1 MIGSVPSANPAPI
14 YPGMQAMRRLLCW
27 PVSVLLLL
35 AGMAAG
41 AQVPDSSQN
50 AQSSGNVPKASTK
63 STADSEATTAPSTL
77 KPGVTVTAKR
87 LHSETPLPKLSPD
100 EFTNC
105 ERMLGVGTA
114 RPVAW
119 QVEQCESKMNR
130 EKHIVLRACYDL
142 NGKTA
147 PRRVIQAC
155 TEALDR
161 NVLEVPQRSFLLV
174 GRADAYFALG
184 YKQRALDDYDAAIK
198 LAHLLPANERFLLFM
213 PRADEYFALGYKRR
227 ALDDY
232 NAAIKSAPRNA
243 ALYYNRG
250 VVFVAQADY
259 DAALH
264 DFDTALELDSKFVA
278 ALRQR
283 AKIYT
288 TRGNLA
294 GALAD
299 YSQAIRLRPKT
310 AALWSDRG
318 QVDLAR
324 HEYENAIEDEARAI
338 QLDPKLPSAYY
349 LRCVAFADSGD
360 RAKAV
365 TDLHTAVGLDPSLAS
380 YVTIKGKTV
389 QLELPPPL

>member
-1 MIGSVPSANPAPI
+1 
-14 YPGMQAMRRLLCW
+14 MRRLFCW
-27 PVSVLLLL
+27 QVSVLLLL
-35 AGMAAG
+35 SGMAAG
-41 AQVPDSSQN
+41 AQVPNSSQN
-50 AQSSGNVPKASTK
+50 VQPSDNAPKASTK
-63 STADSEATTAPSTL
+63 PTAAGEATTAPSTL

-87 LHSETPLPKLSPD
+87 LHSGPPLPKLPPD

-114 RPVAW
+114 KPAGW
-119 QVEQCESKMNR
+119 QVEQCESKMDG
-130 EKHIVLRACYDL
+130 EKNIVLGACYDL

-161 NVLEVPQRSFLLV
+161 NILEVPQRSFLFV

-184 YKQRALDDYDAAIK
+184 YRQRALDDYNAAIK
-198 LAHLLPANERFLLFM
+198 LAHLLPATERFLLFT

-232 NAAIKSAPRNA
+232 NAAIRSAPHNA
-243 ALYYNRG
+243 TLYYNRG
-250 VVFVAQADY
+250 VLFFAQANY
-259 DAALH
+259 DAALQ
-264 DFDTALELDSKFVA
+264 DFDTALELDSKFVP

-288 TRGNLA
+288 TRANLA

-299 YSQAIRLRPKT
+299 YSEAIRLQPKT

-318 QVDLAR
+318 QVDLGR
-324 HEYENAIEDEARAI
+324 HEYGNAIEDEARAI
-338 QLDPKLPSAYY
+338 QLDPKLASAYY
-349 LRCVAFADSGD
+349 LRSVAFANSGD

-365 TDLHTAVGLDPSLAS
+365 TDLHTAVGLDPSLAT

-389 QLELPPPL
+389 VLELPPPL

>member
-1 MIGSVPSANPAPI
+1 
-14 YPGMQAMRRLLCW
+14 MRRLFRW
-27 PVSVLLLL
+27 QFSVLLLL
-35 AGMAAG
+35 AGMATG
-41 AQVPDSSQN
+41 AQAPNSSQN
-50 AQSSGNVPKASTK
+50 VQPSDNSPKASTK
-63 STADSEATTAPSTL
+63 STAASEATTAPSTL

-87 LHSETPLPKLSPD
+87 LHSETPLPKLPPD
-100 EFTNC
+100 EFMNC
-105 ERMLGVGTA
+105 ERRLGVGA
-114 RPVAW
+114 FPPAPW
-119 QVEQCESKMNR
+119 QASQCEFEMDQ
-130 EKHIVLRACYDL
+130 EKNTVLKACYDL
-142 NGKTA
+142 DGQTA

-155 TEALDR
+155 TEALDH
-161 NVLEVPQRSFLLV
+161 NILEVPQQSFLFV

-198 LAHLLPANERFLLFM
+198 SAHLLPANERFLLFT
-213 PRADEYFALGYKRR
+213 PRADEYFALGYKQH

-232 NAAIKSAPRNA
+232 NAAIKSAPHNA

-250 VVFVAQADY
+250 AVFNAQANY
-259 DAALH
+259 DAALQ
-264 DFDTALELDSKFVA
+264 DFDTALKLDSKFVP

-299 YSQAIRLRPKT
+299 YSEAIGLQPKT

-318 QVDLAR
+318 QVDLGR
-324 HEYENAIEDEARAI
+324 HEYGNAIEDESRAI
-338 QLDPKLPSAYY
+338 QLDPKLASAYY
-349 LRCVAFADSGD
+349 LRSVAFGNSGD

-365 TDLHTAVGLDPSLAS
+365 RDLRTAVGLDPSLAS

-389 QLELPPPL
+389 VLELPPL

>member
-1 MIGSVPSANPAPI
+1 
-14 YPGMQAMRRLLCW
+14 MRRLLCW
-27 PVSVLLLL
+27 QFSVLLLL
-35 AGMAAG
+35 AGMTAA
-41 AQVPDSSQN
+41 AQVPNSSQN
-50 AQSSGNVPKASTK
+50 VQPSNSAPNASTE
-63 STADSEATTAPSTL
+63 SIAASEAKNAPLTL

-87 LHSETPLPKLSPD
+87 LHPEPPLPKLPPD
-100 EFTNC
+100 EFMNC

-114 RPVAW
+114 KPAPW
-119 QVEQCESKMNR
+119 QVEQCESKMDR
-130 EKHIVLRACYDL
+130 EKNIVLGACYDL
-142 NGKTA
+142 NGETA

-184 YKQRALDDYDAAIK
+184 DKQRALDDYSAAVK
-198 LAHLLPANERFLLFM
+198 MAHLLPANERFLLFT
-213 PRADEYFALGYKRR
+213 PRADEYFALGDKQH

-232 NAAIKSAPRNA
+232 DAAIKSAPHNA

-250 VVFVAQADY
+250 VVFIAQANY
-259 DAALH
+259 DAALQ
-264 DFDTALELDSKFVA
+264 DFDTALKLDSRFVP

-299 YSQAIRLRPKT
+299 YSQAIRLQPET

-318 QVDLAR
+318 QVDLGR
-324 HEYENAIEDEARAI
+324 HEYGNAIEDEARAI
-338 QLDPKLPSAYY
+338 QLDPKLASAYY
-349 LRCVAFADSGD
+349 LRSVAFANSGD

-365 TDLHTAVGLDPSLAS
+365 TDLHTAVGLDPSLAT

-389 QLELPPPL
+389 VLELPPPL

>member
-1 MIGSVPSANPAPI
+1 
-14 YPGMQAMRRLLCW
+14 MRRLLCW
-27 PVSVLLLL
+27 QFSVLLLL
-35 AGMAAG
+35 AGITAA
-41 AQVPDSSQN
+41 AQVPNSSQN
-50 AQSSGNVPKASTK
+50 VQPSNNAPNANTESIAS
-63 STADSEATTAPSTL
+63 SEAKNAPLTL

-87 LHSETPLPKLSPD
+87 LHSELPLPKLPPF
-100 EFTNC
+100 EFTQC
-105 ERMLGVGTA
+105 APMFG
-114 RPVAW
+114 
-119 QVEQCESKMNR
+119 VEQCEIKMDQ
-130 EKHIVLRACYDL
+130 EKNIVLGACYDL

-184 YKQRALDDYDAAIK
+184 DKQRALDDYSAAIK
-198 LAHLLPANERFLLFM
+198 MAHLLPANERFLLFT
-213 PRADEYFALGYKRR
+213 PRADEYFALGDKQH

-232 NAAIKSAPRNA
+232 DAAIKSAPHNA

-250 VVFVAQADY
+250 VVFIAQANY
-259 DAALH
+259 DAALQ
-264 DFDTALELDSKFVA
+264 DFDTALKLDSRFVP

-299 YSQAIRLRPKT
+299 YSEAIRLQPET

-318 QVDLAR
+318 QVDLGR
-324 HEYENAIEDEARAI
+324 HEYGNAIEDEARAI
-338 QLDPKLPSAYY
+338 QLDPKLASAYY
-349 LRCVAFADSGD
+349 LRSVAFANSGD
-360 RAKAV
+360 SAKAV
-365 TDLHTAVGLDPSLAS
+365 TDLHTAVGLDPSLAT

-389 QLELPPPL
+389 VLELPPPL

>member
-1 MIGSVPSANPAPI
+1 
-14 YPGMQAMRRLLCW
+14 
-27 PVSVLLLL
+27 
-35 AGMAAG
+35 MAAG
-41 AQVPDSSQN
+41 AQVPNSNQN
-50 AQSSGNVPKASTK
+50 VQPSNSAPNASTE
-63 STADSEATTAPSTL
+63 SIAASEAKNAPLTL
-77 KPGVTVTAKR
+77 KPGVTITAKR
-87 LHSETPLPKLSPD
+87 MHSEPPLPKLPPD

-114 RPVAW
+114 EPAAW
-119 QVEQCESKMNR
+119 QVEQCESKMDR
-130 EKHIVLRACYDL
+130 EKNIVLGACYDL
-142 NGKTA
+142 NGETA

-174 GRADAYFALG
+174 GRADAYFALND
-184 YKQRALDDYDAAIK
+184 KQRALDDYSAALK
-198 LAHLLPANERFLLFM
+198 MAHLLPANERFLLFA
-213 PRADEYFALGYKRR
+213 PRAGAYFALGDKQH

-232 NAAIKSAPRNA
+232 DAAIKSAPHNA

-250 VVFVAQADY
+250 VVFIAQANY
-259 DAALH
+259 DAALQ
-264 DFDTALELDSKFVA
+264 DFDTALKLDSRFVP

-299 YSQAIRLRPKT
+299 YSAAIRLQPET

-318 QVDLAR
+318 QVDLGR
-324 HEYENAIEDEARAI
+324 HEYGKAIEDEARAI
-338 QLDPKLPSAYY
+338 RLDPKLASAYY
-349 LRCVAFADSGD
+349 LRSVAFANSGN

-365 TDLHTAVGLDPSLAS
+365 TDLHTAVGLDPSLAA

-389 QLELPPPL
+389 VLELPPPL

>member
-27 PVSVLLLL
+27 RFSVLLLL

-41 AQVPDSSQN
+41 AQVPDSSR
-50 AQSSGNVPKASTK
+50 NVQPSDSAPKASTE
-63 STADSEATTAPSTL
+63 SIAASEAKNGPSTL
-77 KPGVTVTAKR
+77 KPGVTVTAKP
-87 LHSETPLPKLSPD
+87 LYSEPPLPKLPPF
-100 EFTNC
+100 EFRQC
-105 ERMLGVGTA
+105 APMFG
-114 RPVAW
+114 
-119 QVEQCESKMNR
+119 VEQCEIKMDQ
-130 EKHIVLRACYDL
+130 EKNIVLGACYDL
-142 NGKTA
+142 NGETA

-184 YKQRALDDYDAAIK
+184 DKQRALDDYSAAIK
-198 LAHLLPANERFLLFM
+198 MAHLLPANERFLLFT
-213 PRADEYFALGYKRR
+213 PRADEYFALGDKQH

-232 NAAIKSAPRNA
+232 DAAIKSAPHNA

-250 VVFVAQADY
+250 VVFIAQANY
-259 DAALH
+259 DAALQ
-264 DFDTALELDSKFVA
+264 DFDTALKLDSRFVP

-283 AKIYT
+283 ARIYAI
-288 TRGNLA
+288 RANLT

-299 YSQAIRLRPKT
+299 YSAAIRLQPET

-318 QVDLAR
+318 RVDLGR
-324 HEYENAIEDEARAI
+324 HEYASAIADESRAI
-338 QLDPKLPSAYY
+338 QLDPKLASAYY
-349 LRCVAFADSGD
+349 LRSVSFGNSGD
-360 RAKAV
+360 GAKAV
-365 TDLHTAVGLDPSLAS
+365 ADLRTAVGLNPSLAK

-389 QLELPPPL
+389 VLGLPPL